1 MGGDTV
7 KRRAEKMNFKPFGQA
22 TKAARER
29 NLTRRELA
37 AQIRISPRYV
47 ASIENSGQTPQPASF
62 LSPRHLLGYVCRSF
76 FLPCSPFFW
85 QSQLSVVARDRGSG
99 FQKNLPQLFVCEIT
113 STLLLFFAVLILRH

>member
-1 MGGDTV
+1 M

-47 ASIENSGQTPQPASF
+47 ASIENSGQTPSLQVFYRPVICLDMSVD
-62 LSPRHLLGYVCRSF
+62 HF

>member
-1 MGGDTV
+1 MLRCIVGGDTV

-47 ASIENSGQTPQPASF
+47 ASIENSGQTPSLQVFYRPVICLDMSVDHFFF
-62 LSPRHLLGYVCRSF
+62 LVLRSF
-76 FLPCSPFFW
+76 GKANFPL
-85 QSQLSVVARDRGSG
+85 
-99 FQKNLPQLFVCEIT
+99 
-113 STLLLFFAVLILRH
+113 